1 MNNFIDAEIFVKIQN
16 ALHIFF
22 SWVDVIVDKFI
33 AFVTSVILPSKVNLI
48 LTGTIVV
55 FFIIVIVLLQRKHRI
70 HLYQKMVGEEQQNIN
85 YCEKVIH
92 SLLSTSNPSY
102 ARLEEAF
109 ESYAYSIRQISH
121 LVSGN
126 PSGYPKDPSLHFDI
140 MLLFT
145 SISRLKY
152 LEEVGRETNQHTKYI
167 SMEHIGNIMIDVLYM
182 ELCQRHHT
190 YLNPMKLNIKEIQT
204 VMREVFKKLAQNSTE
219 ETVNKMQ
226 FDGGEKI
233 VQQMKDQY
241 QQVKMENQILQDQR
255 NQMNQQMQD
264 QMLQD
269 QMNQQM
275 QDQMLQDQ
283 MNQQMQNQI
292 LQDQQI
298 QTQQQMQQMDL
309 QMQQQMDLQMQQQI
323 EQQMQQQIEQQM
335 QQQIEQQMQQQM
347 QQQMEQQMQDQM
359 NQQMNDMNNF
369 GGPSGFGF

>member
-275 QDQMLQDQ
+275 Q
-283 MNQQMQNQI
+283 NQI

-309 QMQQQMDLQMQQQI
+309 QMQQQV
-323 EQQMQQQIEQQM
+323 EQQMQQQIE
-335 QQQIEQQMQQQM
+335 QQM